1 MTTVATTIFQNNR
14 TQAVRLPK
22 AVAFPDAVKE
32 VEIVVVG
39 ESRIVSPAGKRFS
52 EWAKRHPPFPDFERP
67 SQPPLDDEA
76 IF

>member
-1 MTTVATTIFQNNR
+1 MSTASTTIFRSNK

-22 AVAFPDAVKE
+22 AVAFPDGVKE

-39 ESRIVSPAGKRFS
+39 DSRIVSPAGRRFT

-67 SQPPLDDEA
+67 PQPPLGDDA
-76 IF
+76 VF

>member
-22 AVAFPDAVKE
+22 AVAFPDTVKE
-32 VEIVVVG
+32 VEIIVVG
-39 ESRIVSPAGKRFS
+39 ESRILSPAGRRFT

-67 SQPPLDDEA
+67 SQPPLDDDA

>member
-1 MTTVATTIFQNNR
+1 MTIAATTLFHSNR

-22 AVAFPDAVKE
+22 AVAFPDAVKD

-39 ESRIVSPAGKRFS
+39 DSRVLSPAGKRFT
-52 EWAKRHPPFPDFERP
+52 EWAKRHPPFPEFERP
-67 SQPPLDDEA
+67 PQPPLDDDA

>member
-1 MTTVATTIFQNNR
+1 MATKTTIFRSNK

-22 AVAFPDAVKE
+22 AVAFPDDVKE

-39 ESRIVSPAGKRFS
+39 ASRIVSPVGRRFS
-52 EWAKRHPPFPDFERP
+52 EWAKRHPPFPEFERP
-67 SQPPLDDEA
+67 TQPPLDDED

>member
-1 MTTVATTIFQNNR
+1 
-14 TQAVRLPK
+14 
-22 AVAFPDAVKE
+22 VKE

-67 SQPPLDDEA
+67 PQPSLDDEA

>member
-1 MTTVATTIFQNNR
+1 MTTAVTTLFHSNK

-22 AVAFPDAVKE
+22 AVAFPDGVKE

-39 ESRIVSPAGKRFS
+39 ESRIVSPAGKRFT
-52 EWAKRHPPFPDFERP
+52 EWARRHPAYPDFERP
-67 SQPPLDDEA
+67 TQPPLDDEA

>member
-1 MTTVATTIFQNNR
+1 MTTTATTLFRSNK

-22 AVAFPDAVKE
+22 AVAFPEGVTE

-39 ESRIVSPAGKRFS
+39 ESRIVSPAGKRFT

-67 SQPPLDDEA
+67 PQPPLDDEP